1 MLRATAKLL
10 GLTAFVIGGSAGI
23 IAYHNH
29 FAAERKI
36 EQLQQDKEQL
46 QHIVKR
52 LSDEKRVAEV
62 LVTEQVKIDNELQT
76 TLLFVEYAKDG
87 SALPPKSFTFVGK
100 MAHIDAMVVKFDRGF
115 VEENDALRGHSIALF
130 TKIYGDKQSPAE
142 AQDIDEPGTIPS
154 VYRGVD
160 PRISEFEMRLWRDF
174 WKLAADP
181 EYRTKH
187 GVRIANGQGLWGP
200 FEADKIYT
208 ITIESDGGLNMTSE
222 PLRGI
227 YREALKR
234 KSGAL

>member
-1 MLRATAKLL
+1 MLRTTAKLV
-10 GLTAFVIGGSAGI
+10 GLTVLVIAGSSGI

-36 EQLQQDKEQL
+36 EQLQEEKKQL
-46 QHIVKR
+46 AQIVKR
-52 LSDEKRVAEV
+52 LSEEKRVAEV
-62 LVTEQVKIDNELQT
+62 LVTEQQAIDGELQT

-87 SALPPKSFTFVGK
+87 TALPPKSFTFVGK
-100 MAHIDAMVVKFDRGF
+100 MAHIDAMVIKFDNDF
-115 VEENDALRGHSIALF
+115 VQENDPLRGHSIALF

-142 AQDIDEPGTIPS
+142 AAHIDEPGTIPA
-154 VYRGVD
+154 VYRGAD
-160 PRISEFEMRLWRDF
+160 PRISRFETELWKNF
-174 WKLAADP
+174 WKLADDP
-181 EYRTKH
+181 AYRQTH

-200 FEADKIYT
+200 FDADKLYT

-234 KSGAL
+234 KGTL